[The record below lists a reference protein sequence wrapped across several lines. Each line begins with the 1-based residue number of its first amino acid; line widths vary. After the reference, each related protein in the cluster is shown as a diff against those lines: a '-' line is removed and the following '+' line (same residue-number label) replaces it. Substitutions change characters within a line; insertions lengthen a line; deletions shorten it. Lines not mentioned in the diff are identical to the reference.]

1 MYWLKELK
9 GKSKEGGR
17 REREGKERGE
27 RCNKGERKGEEKK

>member
-27 RCNKGERKGEEKK
+27 RWKREGRKV